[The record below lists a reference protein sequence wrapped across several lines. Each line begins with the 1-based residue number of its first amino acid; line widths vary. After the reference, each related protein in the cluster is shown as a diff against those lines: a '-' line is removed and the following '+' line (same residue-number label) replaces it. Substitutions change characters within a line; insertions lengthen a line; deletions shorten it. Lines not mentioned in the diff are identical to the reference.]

1 MLEQVRGLSQKLGIN
16 PLIATALVTDR
27 MQTGP
32 ATDSSGEPRMP
43 DSWEPR
49 LRGGGAEGMTQNILD
64 AALLGQRGA
73 AALRATEAQNQ
84 GLNQR
89 AQLEADTRKTLME
102 AQNKA
107 AMDQIAA
114 RAAATLEQLK
124 AQGASAQQLATV
136 ENKFRQQAQQL
147 DNQFK
152 QEQQARE
159 FAQRDKMGQQDF
171 ERQVQ
176 GKFIDKQLNPSL
188 PLDVQLEGQQIAAE
202 RERLAKM
209 GRMFRQNSFA
219 CCRCVKMHSNNG
231 LEAVRR
237 PLLCFQN
244 PSNRYL
250 IFRPS

>member
-1 MLEQVRGLSQKLGIN
+1 
-16 PLIATALVTDR
+16 
-27 MQTGP
+27 
-32 ATDSSGEPRMP
+32 
-43 DSWEPR
+43 
-49 LRGGGAEGMTQNILD
+49 
-64 AALLGQRGA
+64 
-73 AALRATEAQNQ
+73 
-84 GLNQR
+84 
-89 AQLEADTRKTLME
+89 ME

-124 AQGASAQQLATV
+124 ERKALVPNSCDCR
-136 ENKFRQQAQQL
+136 KPIRQQAQQL

-209 GRMFRQNSFA
+209 GPNVPPEQLRMLQMRENALKQRLGGSQTP
-219 CCRCVKMHSNNG
+219 VNG
-231 LEAVRR
+231 
-237 PLLCFQN
+237 FQN